1 MAPGPRTAGRLVRAI
16 CRTPVDAKNRSAV
29 KRVRIRLAFAATLLL
44 LVLAGCAGSSLKPDP
59 ENDATRRQIVLDAL
73 GQVGRPYHYGGTR
86 TAERRVGTEC
96 VSTCE
101 SRGVPAHAKNKNKT

>member
-73 GQVGRPYHYGGTR
+73 GQVGRPYHSGGTSPARSEEHTSELQSLMR
-86 TAERRVGTEC
+86 T
-96 VSTCE
+96 S
-101 SRGVPAHAKNKNKT
+101 